1 MSKKKKILMWTLIA
15 LVLIFLAAQ
24 VAMKKI
30 EGNLNALMALEL
42 ADIDLNQAEDGVYT
56 GSYSA
61 LPVEAEVQVELENHR
76 IISIELIEHKHGQGA
91 NAEIL
96 PEIVVQAQS
105 LDVDL
110 VAGATYSSK
119 VILKAI
125 EDALMKASQQ

>member
-1 MSKKKKILMWTLIA
+1 MSKKKKILLWILGV
-15 LVLIFLAAQ
+15 LVLIFLAVQ
-24 VAMKKI
+24 VAVKQI
-30 EGNLNALMALEL
+30 ESNLDALKDLEI
-42 ADIDLNQAEDGVYT
+42 AEIDLEKTEDGLYS

-61 LPVEAEVQVELENHR
+61 FPVEAEVQIQLENHK
-76 IISIELIEHKHGQGA
+76 IVAIDLIEHKHGQGA

-125 EDALMKASQQ
+125 EDGLMKAMSQ

>member
-1 MSKKKKILMWTLIA
+1 MSKKKKLLMWILIV
-15 LVLIFLAAQ
+15 LILIFLAAQ

-30 EGNLNALMALEL
+30 ESNLNGLMALEL
-42 ADIDLNQAEDGVYT
+42 ADIDLDKTEDGVYT
-56 GSYSA
+56 GSYTA
-61 LPVEAEVQVELENHR
+61 LPVAAEVQVELKNH
-76 IISIELIEHKHGQGA
+76 IIVSIELIEHKHGQGA

-110 VAGATYSSK
+110 VVGATYSSK

-125 EDALMKASQQ
+125 EDALMQAAEK

>member
-1 MSKKKKILMWTLIA
+1 MSKKRKILIVVIGI

-24 VAMKKI
+24 VALKQI
-30 EGNLNALMALEL
+30 ESNLNALVDLEL
-42 ADIDLNQAEDGVYT
+42 ADIDLAQTEDGVYS

-61 LPVEAEVQVELENHR
+61 LPVKAEVEVKLENHK
-76 IISIELIEHKHGQGA
+76 IVSIELIEHVHGQGA

-125 EDALMKASQQ
+125 EDALMKAAEQ

>member
-1 MSKKKKILMWTLIA
+1 VSKKKKLLMWILIV

-30 EGNLNALMALEL
+30 ESNLSALMALEM
-42 ADIDLNQAEDGVYT
+42 AEIDLDQTEDGVYT

-61 LPVEAEVQVELENHR
+61 VPVEAEVQVELENHR
-76 IISIELIEHKHGQGA
+76 IVSIELIEHKHGQGA

-96 PEIVVQAQS
+96 PEIVVQAQT
-105 LDVDL
+105 LNVDL

-125 EDALMKASQQ
+125 EDALLQAAEK

>member
-1 MSKKKKILMWTLIA
+1 MSKKKKLLMWILIV

-30 EGNLNALMALEL
+30 ESNLSALMALEM
-42 ADIDLNQAEDGVYT
+42 AEIDLDQTEDGVYT

-61 LPVEAEVQVELENHR
+61 VPVEAEVQVELENHR
-76 IISIELIEHKHGQGA
+76 IVSIELIEHKHGQGA

-96 PEIVVQAQS
+96 PEIVVQAQT
-105 LDVDL
+105 LNVDL

-125 EDALMKASQQ
+125 EDALLQAAEK

>member
-30 EGNLNALMALEL
+30 ESNLNALMDLEM
-42 ADIDLNQAEDGVYT
+42 ADLDLEKTEDGVYT

-61 LPVEAEVQVELENHR
+61 FPVEAEVQVALEDHR
-76 IISIELIEHKHGQGA
+76 IVSIELIEHKHGQGA

-96 PEIVVQAQS
+96 PEIVLQAQS

-125 EDALMKASQQ
+125 EDALLQAAEQ

>member
-1 MSKKKKILMWTLIA
+1 MSKKKKIMMWILIV
-15 LVLIFLAAQ
+15 LVLIFLAGQ
-24 VAMKKI
+24 VVMKKI
-30 EGNLNALMALEL
+30 ESNLNALMAMEL
-42 ADIDLNQAEDGVYT
+42 VDIELDKTEDGVYT

-61 LPVEAEVQVELENHR
+61 LPVAAEVKVTLEEHR
-76 IISIELIEHKHGQGA
+76 IVSIELIEHKHGQGA
-91 NAEIL
+91 NAVIL

-125 EDALMKASQQ
+125 EDALLQAAEK

>member
-1 MSKKKKILMWTLIA
+1 MSKKKRILMWTLIA
-15 LVLIFLAAQ
+15 LVLIFLAVQ

-30 EGNLNALMALEL
+30 ESNLNALMALEL
-42 ADIDLNQAEDGVYT
+42 ADINLEKTSDGVYT

-61 LPVEAEVQVELENHR
+61 LPVAAEVKVTLEAHR
-76 IISIELIEHKHGQGA
+76 IVSIELIEHKHGQGA

-125 EDALMKASQQ
+125 EDALLQAAEK

>member
-1 MSKKKKILMWTLIA
+1 MSKKKRILMWTLIA

-30 EGNLNALMALEL
+30 ESNLNGLMALEL
-42 ADIDLNQAEDGVYT
+42 ADIDLEKAKDGIYT

-61 LPVEAEVQVELENHR
+61 LPVAAEVKVTLEEHR
-76 IISIELIEHKHGQGA
+76 IVSIELIEHKHGQGA
-91 NAEIL
+91 NAVIL

-125 EDALMKASQQ
+125 EDALLQAAEK

>member
-1 MSKKKKILMWTLIA
+1 MSKKKKLLMWILIV

-30 EGNLNALMALEL
+30 ESNLSALMALEM
-42 ADIDLNQAEDGVYT
+42 AEIDLDQTEDGVYT

-61 LPVEAEVQVELENHR
+61 VPVEAEVQVELENHR
-76 IISIELIEHKHGQGA
+76 IVSIELIEHKHGQGA

-96 PEIVVQAQS
+96 PEIVVQAQT
-105 LDVDL
+105 LNVDL

-125 EDALMKASQQ
+125 EDALLKAAEK

>member
-30 EGNLNALMALEL
+30 ESNLNALMELEL
-42 ADIDLNQAEDGVYT
+42 ANLDLEKAEDGIYT
-56 GSYSA
+56 GSYSSF
-61 LPVEAEVQVELENHR
+61 PVEAEVQVVLEDHR
-76 IISIELIEHKHGQGA
+76 IVSIELIEHKHGQGA

-96 PEIVVQAQS
+96 PEIVLQAQS

-125 EDALMKASQQ
+125 EDALLQATEQ

>member
-1 MSKKKKILMWTLIA
+1 MSKKKKLLMWILIV

-30 EGNLNALMALEL
+30 ESNLSALMELEM
-42 ADIDLNQAEDGVYT
+42 AEIDLDKTVDGVYT

-61 LPVEAEVQVELENHR
+61 VPVEAEVQVELENHR
-76 IISIELIEHKHGQGA
+76 IVSIELIEHKHGQGA

-110 VAGATYSSK
+110 VAGASYSSK

-125 EDALMKASQQ
+125 EDALMQAAEK